1 MTVSASLSTCVIT
14 AERQMLFFSVYVW
27 FKYSISY
34 MFVKTVHKLA
44 LRIYR
49 HTWVHKYFKMLTCQ
63 LKVIENT
70 HDWQAQVTVKDHGHL
85 TSYQSRHCRL
95 HPGLQETEGVGGGDV
110 KAAVCCISRILHGT
124 MTHLTHYYK
133 EWGSPGTGLWN
144 QGALAAWNSS

>member
-14 AERQMLFFSVYVW
+14 AERQMLFFLCMCGLNIVSYTCLW
-27 FKYSISY
+27 KQYINLHFESID
-34 MFVKTVHKLA
+34 
-44 LRIYR
+44 
-49 HTWVHKYFKMLTCQ
+49 TWVHKYFKMLTCQ

-110 KAAVCCISRILHGT
+110 QAAVCCISRILHGT